1 MVEGFPALT
10 HRDMR
15 TNGLGYDWNHIQRV
29 KHDGNTWVMLRRDRP
44 KRSHSGLNKRCR
56 CRCPIAPKNTF
67 CSPSCKVEVIQRG
80 RSWQLVQQLV
90 NINFNQLHWRDRY
103 CTTCMQ
109 SFSSQH
115 CLSHMSHHP
124 VEHVLVD
131 IAMEEGFP
139 FIVDPDEQLPEVI
152 CSRVTRV
159 IVRDGRPTIPLRP
172 QVLPNVNN
180 AHNCTCIMGEWCSVL
195 CKRNG
200 TLVAG
205 VD

>member
-1 MVEGFPALT
+1 MPYFLVSSMIWLMSAEAVRHESVT
-10 HRDMR
+10 
-15 TNGLGYDWNHIQRV
+15 
-29 KHDGNTWVMLRRDRP
+29 K
-44 KRSHSGLNKRCR
+44 
-56 CRCPIAPKNTF
+56 F
-67 CSPSCKVEVIQRG
+67 CSLFVQVEVIQRG

-152 CSRVTRV
+152 CSRVTVSCELIQVPNLFQRHTLFQWRTFSCGKPWHWPQLCHKQRKQG
-159 IVRDGRPTIPLRP
+159 IQPLAISRPCR
-172 QVLPNVNN
+172 
-180 AHNCTCIMGEWCSVL
+180 
-195 CKRNG
+195 R
-200 TLVAG
+200 
-205 VD
+205 